1 MNERWIKL
9 HTKFSEWE
17 WYTDPVTKV
26 VFLHLLLKAN
36 WKPTRWK
43 GVEIGVGQLVIGR
56 KALAEELGLTER
68 NIRTALEHLKETGEI
83 TIQATNKYSLVTI
96 ENWGKYQGCD
106 IESDQQ
112 NANNRPATDQ
122 QNANKTPTTD
132 QPQPLETVGLRG
144 CEESNRPTTDQQS
157 SRESTTPLED
167 RYRYKEKSISDDID
181 KKKPYGEFG
190 NVLLTDVEYR
200 KLINYTGSEQ
210 TAKEL
215 IERLSGYMASKGKRY
230 KSHYATM
237 QNWFRK
243 DKNEL
248 SRSTGAKEKESGT
261 RKGTAIPKKWLED
274 LERYN

>member
-1 MNERWIKL
+1 MSERWIKL
-9 HTKFSEWE
+9 HTKFTEWE

-43 GVEIGVGQLVIGR
+43 GIEVGVGQLVIGR
-56 KALAEELGLTER
+56 KALAEELRLSEQ
-68 NIRTALEHLKETGEI
+68 NVRTALDHLKATGEI
-83 TIQATNKYSLVTI
+83 TIKPTNRYSLVTI
-96 ENWGKYQGCD
+96 ENWAKYQGCG
-106 IESDQQ
+106 EEVT
-112 NANNRPATDQ
+112 NNQ
-122 QNANKTPTTD
+122 PTTNQQIPNNQPTTN
-132 QPQPLETVGLRG
+132 QPQPLKTAGLRD
-144 CEESNRPTTDQQS
+144 CEESNQPATNQQG
-157 SRESTTPLED
+157 SRELTTPLED
-167 RYRYKEKSISDDID
+167 RYKYKEKSISNDID

-190 NVLLTDVEYR
+190 NVLLTDVEYQ

-215 IERLSGYMASKGKRY
+215 IERLSGYMASEGKRY

-243 DKNEL
+243 DKDEL
-248 SRSTGAKEKESGT
+248 SRSTGTKEKESGT